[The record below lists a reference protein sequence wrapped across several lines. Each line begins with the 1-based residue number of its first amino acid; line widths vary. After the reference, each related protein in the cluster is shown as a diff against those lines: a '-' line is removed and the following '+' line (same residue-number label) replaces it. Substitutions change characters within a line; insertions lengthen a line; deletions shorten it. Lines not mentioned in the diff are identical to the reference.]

1 MPSIE
6 LLFNEKL
13 FGKDNFYF
21 YSINI
26 QDFPKLNEINGQN
39 IALNNYNIE
48 FEEQIPRD
56 SLLKKLNFEI
66 LDNEEL
72 KIKPLIYEVPKFHKK
87 KKKFDKIIK
96 WKIELYI
103 THTENYFSIYLT
115 ITKFNALIAE
125 YLNILTVNSNKK
137 ESKKKNKKLKIEHLT
152 GFEFIKNN
160 EGKHLNSKIEKKNE
174 LPSKKINRYEI
185 RSIDS
190 SELNR
195 KNELKKKLLESRV
208 GLENPS
214 STCYMASILQ
224 AFIHSD
230 IFLQKFFD
238 NYNKKG
244 KVTQILYNLFMKISL
259 AKVNSSIPLEEFA
272 NSLNKIDKKYNPKKG
287 NNPILFITDFLEYLD
302 QENKN
307 SIKPLF
313 SGKKEIKCE
322 KYKEYNQIEDFLI
335 YLISIDEKKNVNCF
349 NELLTNNAI
358 MDFENEIDS
367 MEENIIKVSSI
378 LIINVDNLD
387 KRGFKIEH
395 RINICKNEFDL
406 YAINSYTDYHSK
418 M

>member
-6 LLFNEKL
+6 LLFDEKN
-13 FGKDNFYF
+13 FGKEHYFYF

-39 IALNNYNIE
+39 IALNNYDKE
-48 FEEQIPRD
+48 FEEQIPCNP
-56 SLLKKLNFEI
+56 LLQKLNFEI
-66 LDNEEL
+66 LDNEEF
-72 KIKPLIYEVPKFHKK
+72 KIKPLIFEEQMYNKK
-87 KKKFDKIIK
+87 KRKFDNIK

-103 THTENYFSIYLT
+103 AQIENYFSIYLK
-115 ITKFNALIAE
+115 INKVNSLIAE
-125 YLNILTVNSNKK
+125 YLNILTVNSNKRELK
-137 ESKKKNKKLKIEHLT
+137 ENGKNLKTESTI
-152 GFEFIKNN
+152 
-160 EGKHLNSKIEKKNE
+160 EGKYLNSKIEKKNE
-174 LPSKKINRYEI
+174 LNFKNINRYEI

-190 SELNR
+190 SELN
-195 KNELKKKLLESRV
+195 NQQELKKKLLESRV

-214 STCYMASILQ
+214 STIYMASILQ

-238 NYNKKG
+238 NYNKNG

-302 QENKN
+302 QENIN

-313 SGKKEIKCE
+313 SGVKQTKFK

-335 YLISIDEKKNVNCF
+335 YLISIDENKNVNCF
-349 NELLTNNAI
+349 NELLTNKTKI
-358 MDFENEIDS
+358 DYENEIDS
-367 MEENIIKVSSI
+367 MEENIIKVPSI
-378 LIINVDNLD
+378 LIINVDDLD

>member
-6 LLFNEKL
+6 LLFNEKQ
-13 FGKDNFYF
+13 FRKGYSFYF

-39 IALNNYNIE
+39 IALNNYDKE
-48 FEEQIPRD
+48 FEEQIPYNP
-56 SLLKKLNFEI
+56 LLQKLNFEI
-66 LDNEEL
+66 LDNEEF
-72 KIKPLIYEVPKFHKK
+72 KIKPLIFEEQMYNKK
-87 KKKFDKIIK
+87 KRKFDNIK

-103 THTENYFSIYLT
+103 AQIENYFSIYLK
-115 ITKFNALIAE
+115 INKVNSLIAE
-125 YLNILTVNSNKK
+125 YLNILTVNSNKRELK
-137 ESKKKNKKLKIEHLT
+137 ENGKNLKTESTI
-152 GFEFIKNN
+152 
-160 EGKHLNSKIEKKNE
+160 EGKYLNSKIEKKNE
-174 LPSKKINRYEI
+174 LNFKNINRYEI

-190 SELNR
+190 SELN
-195 KNELKKKLLESRV
+195 NQQELKKKLLESRV

-214 STCYMASILQ
+214 STIYMASILQ

-238 NYNKKG
+238 NYNKNG
-244 KVTQILYNLFMKISL
+244 KVSQILYNLFMKISL

-287 NNPILFITDFLEYLD
+287 NNPILFITDFLEHLD

-313 SGKKEIKCE
+313 SGVKQTKFK

-335 YLISIDEKKNVNCF
+335 YLISIDENKNVNCF
-349 NELLTNNAI
+349 NELLTNKTI
-358 MDFENEIDS
+358 IDFENEIDL

-378 LIINVDNLD
+378 LIINVDDLD

>member
-6 LLFNEKL
+6 LLFNEKQ
-13 FGKDNFYF
+13 FRKGYSFYF

-39 IALNNYNIE
+39 IALNNYDKE
-48 FEEQIPRD
+48 FEEQIPYNP
-56 SLLKKLNFEI
+56 LLQKLNFEI
-66 LDNEEL
+66 LDNEEF
-72 KIKPLIYEVPKFHKK
+72 KIKPLIFEEQMYNKK
-87 KKKFDKIIK
+87 KRKFDNIK

-103 THTENYFSIYLT
+103 AQIENYFSIYLK
-115 ITKFNALIAE
+115 INKVNSLIAE
-125 YLNILTVNSNKK
+125 YLNILTVNSNKRELK
-137 ESKKKNKKLKIEHLT
+137 ENGKNLKTESTI
-152 GFEFIKNN
+152 
-160 EGKHLNSKIEKKNE
+160 EGKYLNSKIEKKNE
-174 LPSKKINRYEI
+174 LNFKNINRYEI

-190 SELNR
+190 SELN
-195 KNELKKKLLESRV
+195 NQQELKKKLLESRV

-214 STCYMASILQ
+214 STIYMASILQ

-238 NYNKKG
+238 NYNKNG

-313 SGKKEIKCE
+313 SGVKETKFK
-322 KYKEYNQIEDFLI
+322 KYKEYNQIQDFLI
-335 YLISIDEKKNVNCF
+335 YLISIDENKNVNCF
-349 NELLTNNAI
+349 NELLTNKTKI
-358 MDFENEIDS
+358 DYENEIDS
-367 MEENIIKVSSI
+367 MEENIIKVPSI
-378 LIINVDNLD
+378 LIINVDDLD